1 MSRCIPVFSSIA
13 IVSLLIISSAS
24 AQNSQSVNPTDPSLT
39 ATNSAPQKESSNAP
53 VAMAMQKP
61 PEAVTQSGQRSSV
74 SSIYVDGPY
83 IAMTFD
89 DGPDATLTPR
99 LLDILKARH
108 LHVTFFVLGQ
118 RVKDHP
124 EIIQRAVAEGH
135 EIGNHSWDHPPLNKL
150 AEGGLQHQM
159 ADTSAVIKEAIGK
172 APTIMRPPYGAT
184 NPRLS
189 RAIER
194 EYGMKVILW
203 SVDPFDWKNPGSKV
217 VESRILNGWKESGGA
232 KSGAIILSHDIHK
245 GTVEAMPDTLDTLL
259 AKGFKFVTVSEL
271 LAMESKTPAHSP
283 SPSSPVPTATGAPSN
298 H

>member
-1 MSRCIPVFSSIA
+1 M
-13 IVSLLIISSAS
+13 ISSAS

-39 ATNSAPQKESSNAP
+39 ATNSTPQKESSNAP
-53 VAMAMQKP
+53 VAMAMQKS
-61 PEAVTQSGQRSSV
+61 PEAVAQSGQRSSV
-74 SSIYVDGPY
+74 SSIHVDGPY

-89 DGPDATLTPR
+89 DGPHPTLTPK
-99 LLDILKARH
+99 LLDILKERH

-118 RVKDHP
+118 LVKEHP
-124 EIIQRAVAEGH
+124 EIVQRAVAEGH
-135 EIGNHSWDHPPLNKL
+135 EIGNHSWDHKALNRL
-150 AEGGLQHQM
+150 GPDGLQHELV
-159 ADTSAVIKEAIGK
+159 DTSAAIKEVTGK
-172 APTIMRPPYGAT
+172 PVTLMRPPYGAT

-189 RAIER
+189 RAIEKDF
-194 EYGMKVILW
+194 GMKVILW
-203 SVDPFDWKNPGSKV
+203 SVDPLDWKDPGPKV

-283 SPSSPVPTATGAPSN
+283 SPTSPVPTATGAPSN

>member
-1 MSRCIPVFSSIA
+1 MSRCVPVFSSIA

-39 ATNSAPQKESSNAP
+39 ATNSTPQKESSNAP
-53 VAMAMQKP
+53 VAMTIQKS
-61 PEAVTQSGQRSSV
+61 PEAVTQSDKKSSV
-74 SSIYVDGPY
+74 SSIHVDGPY

-271 LAMESKTPAHSP
+271 LAMESKTPALSP
-283 SPSSPVPTATGAPSN
+283 SPSSPVPTATGAPSS